1 MYNFFIGMLLS
12 FSLGINAYLK
22 ADILEMVMQWNALLC
37 LDLCTDTLYQQL
49 RNIPNLSDL
58 QINPRAGTAVMR
70 WKPNY
75 PFSYEPFN
83 LATRTVGIRIA
94 NFRLK
99 VRGTI
104 RVQEDNIYL
113 VSLGDNTQF
122 LLIGP
127 IRAEPNRY
135 IVRQNIASHPFSA
148 QLRSDLLMAAANRQV
163 VEIEGPLFEPLRYW
177 LVLTVEQLK
186 IPKDA
191 LMNPKYNLE

>member
-1 MYNFFIGMLLS
+1 MRKFFLIFWLTIGLT
-12 FSLGINAYLK
+12 NYAYLK
-22 ADILEMVMQWNALLC
+22 ADIVEMVMSWNALLC
-37 LDLCTDTLYQQL
+37 LDLCTDTLRQELSYI
-49 RNIPNLSDL
+49 NNLSDL

-94 NFRLK
+94 DFRLK

-104 RVQEDNIYL
+104 RKDQDNFYL

-127 IRAEPNRY
+127 IRAESGRY
-135 IVRQNIASHPFSA
+135 IIKQNIATHPLSA
-148 QLRSDLLMAAANRQV
+148 QMRQDLLIAAANQQI

-177 LVLTVEQLK
+177 LVLIVEQLK
-186 IPKDA
+186 IPKDS
-191 LMNPKYNLE
+191 LMNPKYDI